1 MDAGKEI
8 VMRRIGDLL
17 PNLSIPDG
25 TSNGDVPRPEPVRYD
40 CAICQDAG
48 WVRFDVEP
56 DHPNFGK
63 LMPCVCTAERQQA
76 RLSRELNS
84 LSNLEALRHLT
95 FENFDPSM
103 RGTDGAFRIAR
114 EYART
119 TDGWLVLHGAVGVG
133 KTHLAAAVA
142 NAYGNRNVQ
151 AAVYFRVVPDLLDQ
165 LRATFDPET
174 GVAYDERFQQI
185 RNANLLVLDDL
196 GTENTT
202 PWASEKLFQLIN
214 HRYNEQLPTVI
225 TTNAKL
231 DRIEDRIVSRML
243 DSRLS
248 RYVFLDADDFRI
260 RDFARTGKMR

>member
-1 MDAGKEI
+1 M
-8 VMRRIGDLL
+8 
-17 PNLSIPDG
+17 IPDG
-25 TSNGDVPRPEPVRYD
+25 ISNGDAPRPEPKHFD
-40 CAICQDAG
+40 CLICQDAG

-56 DHPNFGK
+56 GHPNFGK
-63 LMPCVCTAERQQA
+63 LMPCICTAERQQA
-76 RLSRELNS
+76 RLSRELSN
-84 LSNLEALRHLT
+84 LSNLESLRHLT
-95 FENFDPSM
+95 FESFDPTM
-103 RGTDGAFRIAR
+103 RGTESGFRIAR

-133 KTHLAAAVA
+133 KTHLAAAIA
-142 NAYGNRNVQ
+142 NSYASRNIQ

-231 DRIEDRIVSRML
+231 DRIEDRIVSRIL

-248 RYVFLDADDFRI
+248 RYVFVDADDFRI
-260 RDFARTGKMR
+260 REFSRTGGAH

>member
-1 MDAGKEI
+1 M
-8 VMRRIGDLL
+8 L
-17 PNLSIPDG
+17 
-25 TSNGDVPRPEPVRYD
+25 RPEQPTYD
-40 CAICQDAG
+40 CPICQDAG
-48 WVRFDVEP
+48 WVRFDVDP
-56 DHPNFGK
+56 GHPNFGK
-63 LMPCVCTAERQQA
+63 LMPCICTAERQQA
-76 RLSRELNS
+76 KLSRELSN
-84 LSNLEALRHLT
+84 LSNLESLRHLT
-95 FENFDPSM
+95 FESFDASM
-103 RGTDGAFRIAR
+103 RGTEQAFRIAR
-114 EYART
+114 EYARA

-142 NAYGNRNVQ
+142 NAYSSRHVQ

-202 PWASEKLFQLIN
+202 AWASEKLFQLLN

-225 TTNAKL
+225 TSNAKL

-248 RYVFLDADDFRI
+248 RYVFLDAEDYRL
-260 RDFARTGKMR
+260 RDFSRSSGMR

>member
-1 MDAGKEI
+1 M
-8 VMRRIGDLL
+8 
-17 PNLSIPDG
+17 
-25 TSNGDVPRPEPVRYD
+25 
-40 CAICQDAG
+40 
-48 WVRFDVEP
+48 RFDVAP
-56 DHPNFGK
+56 GHPNFGK
-63 LMPCVCTAERQQA
+63 LMPCICTAERQQA
-76 RLSRELNS
+76 KLSRELSN
-84 LSNLEALRHLT
+84 LSNLESLRHLT
-95 FENFDPSM
+95 FDSFDSGM
-103 RGTDGAFRIAR
+103 RGTEQAYRISR

-133 KTHLAAAVA
+133 KTHLAAAIA
-142 NAYGNRNVQ
+142 NAYAGRNIQ

-165 LRATFDPET
+165 LRATFDPDT

-202 PWASEKLFQLIN
+202 AWASEKLFQLLN

-225 TTNAKL
+225 TSNAKL

-248 RYVFLDADDFRI
+248 RYVFIDADDFRL
-260 RDFARTGKMR
+260 REFTRSGEMR

>member
-8 VMRRIGDLL
+8 EMRRIRDLL
-17 PNLSIPDG
+17 PNLSIPAG
-25 TSNGDVPRPEPVRYD
+25 TGNGGATTVEPERFD
-40 CAICQDAG
+40 CPICQDAG

-56 DHPNFGK
+56 GHPNFGK
-63 LMPCVCTAERQQA
+63 LMPCICTAERQQA
-76 RLSRELNS
+76 RLSRELSN

-95 FENFDPSM
+95 FESFDPTM
-103 RGTDGAFRIAR
+103 RGTEHAFRMAR

-119 TDGWLVLHGAVGVG
+119 TDGWLVLHGPVGVG

-142 NAYGNRNVQ
+142 NAYASRNIQ
-151 AAVYFRVVPDLLDQ
+151 AAVYFRVAPDLLDQ

-185 RNANLLVLDDL
+185 RNANLLILDDL

-202 PWASEKLFQLIN
+202 SWASEKLFQLIN

-225 TTNAKL
+225 TSNAKL
-231 DRIEDRIVSRML
+231 DRLEDRIVSRML

-248 RYVFLDADDFRI
+248 RYVFIEAEDFRV
-260 RDFARTGKMR
+260 RDFSRPGGMR

>member
-1 MDAGKEI
+1 
-8 VMRRIGDLL
+8 
-17 PNLSIPDG
+17 
-25 TSNGDVPRPEPVRYD
+25 VPRPELVRYD

-103 RGTDGAFRIAR
+103 RGTDGAFRIAL